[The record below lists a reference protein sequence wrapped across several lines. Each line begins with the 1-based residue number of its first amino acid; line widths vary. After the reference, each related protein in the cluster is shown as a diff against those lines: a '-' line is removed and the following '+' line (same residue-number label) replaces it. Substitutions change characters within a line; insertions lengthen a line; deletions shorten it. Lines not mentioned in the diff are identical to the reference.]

1 MPKYDD
7 ELANR
12 LIQKNKFI
20 VEVKKS
26 KIPQAQL
33 GVFNR
38 GTHVP
43 VGQVMCIF
51 PGLVH
56 LPQYLTNEYMD
67 KFLLPDDHYYL
78 MARMD
83 GCIIDGR
90 SSHKVS
96 FIINTLQYT
105 SIHFNTVHFSSLQ
118 FTHTDSALDVS
129 HHFFSSH
136 SLNLSFTRRSP
147 CLQTPFNP
155 YGVGHMVN
163 HPPRFAEPNVLQV
176 REAAELHLNHRPNN
190 ALNRCGWAGVGTQVV
205 SFLPC

>member
-1 MPKYDD
+1 MDDLITHVFNTTVFYFSGFGDLQKSLQDSINAQMEQLFENIDATVQELDEDLPHYDD

-12 LIQKNKFI
+12 LIQKNNFV

-43 VGQVMCIF
+43 RGQVMCLC

-67 KFLLPDDHYYL
+67 KNLLPDDHYYL

-83 GCIIDGR
+83 GCVIDGR
-90 SSHKVS
+90 TSHKVINQLHHH
-96 FIINTLQYT
+96 IIITLV
-105 SIHFNTVHFSSLQ
+105 SNHISL
-118 FTHTDSALDVS
+118 
-129 HHFFSSH
+129 
-136 SLNLSFTRRSP
+136 
-147 CLQTPFNP
+147 
-155 YGVGHMVN
+155 
-163 HPPRFAEPNVLQV
+163 
-176 REAAELHLNHRPNN
+176 
-190 ALNRCGWAGVGTQVV
+190 
-205 SFLPC
+205 

>member
-1 MPKYDD
+1 MFEIDPVYCQLISHYDDTLTDFTDLQKSLQDSINVQMEFLFENIDATVQDLDEDTPHYDD

-12 LIQKNKFI
+12 LIQKNDFV

-43 VGQVMCIF
+43 LGQVMCLF

-78 MARMD
+78 MAR
-83 GCIIDGR
+83 
-90 SSHKVS
+90 
-96 FIINTLQYT
+96 
-105 SIHFNTVHFSSLQ
+105 
-118 FTHTDSALDVS
+118 
-129 HHFFSSH
+129 
-136 SLNLSFTRRSP
+136 
-147 CLQTPFNP
+147 
-155 YGVGHMVN
+155 
-163 HPPRFAEPNVLQV
+163 
-176 REAAELHLNHRPNN
+176 
-190 ALNRCGWAGVGTQVV
+190 
-205 SFLPC
+205 

>member
-1 MPKYDD
+1 MQKSLQDSINAQMEQLFENIDATVQELDEDLPHYDD

-12 LIQKNKFI
+12 LIQKNNFV

-43 VGQVMCIF
+43 RGQVMCLC

-67 KFLLPDDHYYL
+67 KNLLPDDHYYL

-83 GCIIDGR
+83 GCVIDGR
-90 SSHKVS
+90 TSHKVINQLHHRV
-96 FIINTLQYT
+96 IITLV
-105 SIHFNTVHFSSLQ
+105 SNHISL
-118 FTHTDSALDVS
+118 
-129 HHFFSSH
+129 
-136 SLNLSFTRRSP
+136 
-147 CLQTPFNP
+147 
-155 YGVGHMVN
+155 
-163 HPPRFAEPNVLQV
+163 
-176 REAAELHLNHRPNN
+176 
-190 ALNRCGWAGVGTQVV
+190 
-205 SFLPC
+205 